1 MATTTTTTDF
11 RDKSLSEKFSAR
23 PEVLTIQPEEYWEW
37 WNECT
42 SIPRGWVVRRKL
54 WNTRLPD
61 LTSSKEFKWI
71 YHGTTKD
78 LAAQLSQIRFD
89 LPYDGAPAQDF
100 SHYQGFYFYTHKCD
114 AIEMAK
120 VSSAMSHHKD
130 PGNEPVVISV
140 KTLPLD
146 QAVTFSLLDLRA
158 GDGEWEEYVYRNRRE
173 TLGLEWMLDFTEL
186 HDYDFVGGPMCI
198 NGRSVVKE
206 GARPIALPGSYQVCV
221 KSDKMMELLRKRIHS
236 VEEIYQS
243 WI

>member
-1 MATTTTTTDF
+1 MATTTDF

-23 PEVLTIQPEEYWEW
+23 PEVLTIQTEEYWKW
-37 WNECT
+37 WQWCT
-42 SIPRGWVVRRKL
+42 QNPHGAAVKRKL

-61 LTSSKEFKWI
+61 LTSSKEFKWL

-78 LAAQLSQIRFD
+78 LAEQLSQICFD
-89 LPYDGAPAQDF
+89 LPDDGAPAQDF

-114 AIEMAK
+114 AIELAK
-120 VSSAMSHHKD
+120 VTAAMSHHKD

-146 QAVTFSLLDLRA
+146 QAVTYSCLDLRK
-158 GDGEWEEYVYRNRRE
+158 GDEEWEEYVYKNRRE
-173 TLGLEWMLDFTEL
+173 TIELDWMVDFTKL

-198 NGRSVVKE
+198 NGRSVAKE
-206 GARPIALPGSYQVCV
+206 GVRPIALPGSYQVCV
-221 KSDKMMELLRKRIHS
+221 KSNKMMELLRQRIQS
-236 VEEIYQS
+236 VEEICQS